1 MKLNGLTRMAD
12 RLTGDSD
19 SPSVFS
25 ISASGSAAVE
35 SGCSSAACLATRRC
49 KLASAAAA
57 KVKEMVDVKIVI
69 AHRVAHRLMLWGLKV
84 LLV

>member
-1 MKLNGLTRMAD
+1 MKLNGPTRIAD

-19 SPSVFS
+19 SSSVFS

-49 KLASAAAA
+49 KLASAAA

-69 AHRVAHRLMLWGLKV
+69 AHKVAHRLMLWGLKV